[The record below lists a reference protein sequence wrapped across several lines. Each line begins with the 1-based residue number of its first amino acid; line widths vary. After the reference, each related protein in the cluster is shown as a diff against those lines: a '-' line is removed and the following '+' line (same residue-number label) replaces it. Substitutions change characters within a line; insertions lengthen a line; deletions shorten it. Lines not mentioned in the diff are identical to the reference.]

1 MFDQGGRM
9 SLDDIIST
17 VATDQ
22 NVNYWL
28 LLGEGPRME
37 RFMAGAICWLYDAY
51 EQFYKAGGLSDT
63 PWIEG
68 ARQYMRDDLVSN
80 ELPAG
85 AAFELSLW
93 LSRRIYQSDMPLFDF
108 LTWTRFCRIFAT
120 LFVVGVDEAKME
132 HAVDNVIPG
141 KPSPEILAE
150 MLNPTSKKT
159 IH

>member
-1 MFDQGGRM
+1 MIEIVLLR
-9 SLDDIIST
+9 SLREKYLKEEPIRPDGLDFYIFKSDDDISL
-17 VATDQ
+17 VLQNSEGVLPADQ
-22 NVNYWL
+22 LQKML
-28 LLGEGPRME
+28 L
-37 RFMAGAICWLYDAY
+37 AG
-51 EQFYKAGGLSDT
+51 
-63 PWIEG
+63 
-68 ARQYMRDDLVSN
+68 DDLVSN

>member
-68 ARQYMRDDLVSN
+68 ARQYMRYCHNVATKHKDITEWS
-80 ELPAG
+80 A
-85 AAFELSLW
+85 SK
-93 LSRRIYQSDMPLFDF
+93 YQSAFAVVFIPLIIEQHGLLDYN
-108 LTWTRFCRIFAT
+108 RIIT
-120 LFVVGVDEAKME
+120 NTQIVKENGND
-132 HAVDNVIPG
+132 
-141 KPSPEILAE
+141 
-150 MLNPTSKKT
+150 
-159 IH
+159 